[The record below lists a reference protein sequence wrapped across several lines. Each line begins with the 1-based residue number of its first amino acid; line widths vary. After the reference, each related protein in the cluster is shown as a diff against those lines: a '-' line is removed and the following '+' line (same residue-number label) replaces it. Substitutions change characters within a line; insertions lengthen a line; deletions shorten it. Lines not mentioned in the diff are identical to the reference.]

1 MMKIILLGGFLGS
14 GKTTVLLRLAADLL
28 SDAPMSDS
36 AESAAPPIGSVRVM
50 IIENEIGDIGID
62 DKILRNQ
69 GLQVRE
75 LFSGCACCTSGG
87 DLLQDID
94 RIYREINPE
103 WLIIEATGVAYPRAI
118 RDKITE
124 LFDLRVKILAI
135 ADAER
140 WKRLQNAMSEL
151 ISAQLD
157 GADVILLNKTDTIDS
172 DSADELVS
180 EITAINPAAEI
191 HKVSAKYKN
200 ISSEIRRIL
209 L

>member
-1 MMKIILLGGFLGS
+1 MKIILLGGFLGS
-14 GKTTVLLRLAADLL
+14 GKTTVLLRLAEALLKDGQSAD
-28 SDAPMSDS
+28 SDA
-36 AESAAPPIGSVRVM
+36 VRVM

-62 DKILRNQ
+62 DKILRNR

-94 RIYREINPE
+94 RISREISPE

-118 RDKITE
+118 REKITE
-124 LFDLRVKILAI
+124 LFSLQVKILAV

-151 ISAQLD
+151 ITAQLD
-157 GADVILLNKTDTIDS
+157 AADVILLNKIDTVDS
-172 DSADELVS
+172 AVADELTE
-180 EITAINPAAEI
+180 EIAFINSGAKI
-191 HKVSAKYKN
+191 YTVSAKDS
-200 ISSEIRRIL
+200 IADEVWSTL